1 MQLAW
6 LARSVAMA
14 LMMASRFAIALP
26 VPEDATSN
34 CTSEQGEELQ
44 CKSTYKDVARQAY
57 PSF

>member
-1 MQLAW
+1 MQLTW
-6 LARSVAMA
+6 LAPFVAMA
-14 LMMASRFAIALP
+14 LIMASQLAIALP

-44 CKSTYKDVARQAY
+44 CKSTCKDVAHQAY

>member
-1 MQLAW
+1 MQLTW
-6 LARSVAMA
+6 LARFVAVA
-14 LMMASRFAIALP
+14 LMMASQLAVALP

-57 PSF
+57 PSS